1 MLIGRILTLNQI
13 IISIARLDNLLGK
26 THAGIPSLKETD
38 PDSMLVFLGNVSA
51 RHFVTVDS
59 FLLMKLHS
67 LLTHT
72 ISAQPLA
79 GPGGLQRNMT
89 RLEMAIIL

>member
-1 MLIGRILTLNQI
+1 
-13 IISIARLDNLLGK
+13 
-26 THAGIPSLKETD
+26 
-38 PDSMLVFLGNVSA
+38 MLVFLGNVSA

-72 ISAQPLA
+72 ICSRQLLA
-79 GPGGLQRNMT
+79 RLQRNMT
-89 RLEMAIIL
+89 QMEMANNSIKQRIL

>member
-1 MLIGRILTLNQI
+1 
-13 IISIARLDNLLGK
+13 
-26 THAGIPSLKETD
+26 
-38 PDSMLVFLGNVSA
+38 MLVFLGNVSA

-89 RLEMAIIL
+89 RLEIATIL